1 MFSNARPGRTL
12 TLAAAASLVMPA
24 ALALPVAPA
33 IASSGSANSSAA
45 SSSAQ
50 AQDDLARA
58 VAALRAIKTMSADFV
73 QVDRNGQQLTG
84 KMVLKRPGKIRFE
97 YQKDVP
103 VLIVSDG
110 SRLTMLDYEVRQKQ
124 VWPISNSPLGA
135 LLDPDKDVMRYGR
148 LMPVRHPDLISVQVK
163 DPKHPEYGTI
173 TLIFNKNASAPGG
186 LELESWVS
194 VDSQNKITKIFL
206 DNQRY
211 GIPVSDGTFAFK
223 DVRPRQKR

>member
-1 MFSNARPGRTL
+1 MFSRIRSGRM
-12 TLAAAASLVMPA
+12 LACA
-24 ALALPVAPA
+24 ALASLAAPVAIATVTTPA
-33 IASSGSANSSAA
+33 V
-45 SSSAQ
+45 AQ
-50 AQDDLARA
+50 AGDDLGRA
-58 VAALRAIKTMSADFV
+58 VAALRAINTMSADFV

-84 KMVLKRPGKIRFE
+84 KMILKRPGKIRFE

-135 LLDPDKDVMRYGR
+135 LLDPDKDVMRYGK
-148 LMPVRHPDLISVQVK
+148 LMPVRHPDLVSVQVK

-173 TLIFNKNASAPGG
+173 TMIFNRDASAPGG
-186 LELESWVS
+186 LQLESWVS

-206 DNQRY
+206 SNQRY
-211 GIPVSDGTFAFK
+211 GIPVSDATFTFK

>member
-12 TLAAAASLVMPA
+12 ALAAAASLAMPA
-24 ALALPVAPA
+24 ALAFPAAPA
-33 IASSGSANSSAA
+33 TASSA
-45 SSSAQ
+45 SQ

-206 DNQRY
+206 ETVFV
-211 GIPVSDGTFAFK
+211 ITCIEVFI
-223 DVRPRQKR
+223 

>member
-1 MFSNARPGRTL
+1 MFSRIRSGRL
-12 TLAAAASLVMPA
+12 LACAALVSLAA
-24 ALALPVAPA
+24 PVAM
-33 IASSGSANSSAA
+33 SAA
-45 SSSAQ
+45 VTPASAQ
-50 AQDDLARA
+50 PSDELSRA
-58 VAALRAIKTMSADFV
+58 VAALRAISTMSADFV

-135 LLDPDKDVMRYGR
+135 LLDPGKDVMRYGK
-148 LMPVRHPDLISVQVK
+148 LMPVRHPDLVSVQVK

-173 TLIFNKNASAPGG
+173 TLIFNRDASAPGG
-186 LELESWVS
+186 LQLESWVS

-206 DNQRY
+206 SNQRY
-211 GIPVSDGTFAFK
+211 GIPVSDGTFTFK
-223 DVRPRQKR
+223 DVRPRKKR

>member
-1 MFSNARPGRTL
+1 MSSNIRRGRL
-12 TLAAAASLVMPA
+12 LAYA
-24 ALALPVAPA
+24 ALASLAAPMSLA
-33 IASSGSANSSAA
+33 IPAVPAA
-45 SSSAQ
+45 AQ
-50 AQDDLARA
+50 AEGDLSRA
-58 VAALRAIKTMSADFV
+58 VTALRAIKTMSADFT

-135 LLDPDKDVMRYGR
+135 LLDPGKDVMRFGK
-148 LMPVRHPDLISVQVK
+148 LMPTRHPDLVSVQVK

-173 TLIFNKNASAPGG
+173 TLIFNRDASAPGG
-186 LELESWVS
+186 LQLESWVS

-206 DNQRY
+206 SNQRY

-223 DVRPRQKR
+223 DIRPRQKR

>member
-1 MFSNARPGRTL
+1 MFSRIRSGRL
-12 TLAAAASLVMPA
+12 LACAALVSLAA
-24 ALALPVAPA
+24 PVAM
-33 IASSGSANSSAA
+33 SAA
-45 SSSAQ
+45 VTPASAQ
-50 AQDDLARA
+50 PSDELGRA
-58 VAALRAIKTMSADFV
+58 VAALRAISTMSADFV

-135 LLDPDKDVMRYGR
+135 LLDPGKDVMRYGK
-148 LMPVRHPDLISVQVK
+148 LMPVRHPDLVSVQVK

-173 TLIFNKNASAPGG
+173 TLIFNRDASAPGG
-186 LELESWVS
+186 LQLESWVS

-206 DNQRY
+206 SNQRY
-211 GIPVSDGTFAFK
+211 GIPVSDGTFTFK
-223 DVRPRQKR
+223 DVRPRKKR

>member
-1 MFSNARPGRTL
+1 MFSRIRSGRL
-12 TLAAAASLVMPA
+12 LACA
-24 ALALPVAPA
+24 ALASLAAPVAM
-33 IASSGSANSSAA
+33 SAA
-45 SSSAQ
+45 VTPASAQ
-50 AQDDLARA
+50 PSDELGRA
-58 VAALRAIKTMSADFV
+58 VAALRAISTMSADFV

-97 YQKDVP
+97 YQDDVP

-135 LLDPDKDVMRYGR
+135 LLDPGKDVMRYGK
-148 LMPVRHPDLISVQVK
+148 LMPVRHPDLVSVQVK

-173 TLIFNKNASAPGG
+173 TLIFNRDASAPGG
-186 LELESWVS
+186 LQLESWVS

-206 DNQRY
+206 SNQRY
-211 GIPVSDGTFAFK
+211 GIPVSDGTFTFK
-223 DVRPRQKR
+223 DVRPRKKR

>member
-1 MFSNARPGRTL
+1 MFSRIRSGRL
-12 TLAAAASLVMPA
+12 LACA
-24 ALALPVAPA
+24 ALVSLAVPFAM
-33 IASSGSANSSAA
+33 SAA
-45 SSSAQ
+45 VTPASAQ
-50 AQDDLARA
+50 PSDELGRA
-58 VAALRAIKTMSADFV
+58 VAALRAISTMSADFV

-135 LLDPDKDVMRYGR
+135 LLDPGKDVMRYGK
-148 LMPVRHPDLISVQVK
+148 LMPVRHPDLVSVQVK

-173 TLIFNKNASAPGG
+173 TLIFNRDASAPGG
-186 LELESWVS
+186 LQLESWVS

-206 DNQRY
+206 SNQRY
-211 GIPVSDGTFAFK
+211 GIPVSDGTFTFK
-223 DVRPRQKR
+223 DVRPRKKR

>member
-1 MFSNARPGRTL
+1 MFSRIRSGRL
-12 TLAAAASLVMPA
+12 LACA
-24 ALALPVAPA
+24 ALASLAAPVAMSTAVTPA
-33 IASSGSANSSAA
+33 
-45 SSSAQ
+45 SAQ
-50 AQDDLARA
+50 PSDELSRA
-58 VAALRAIKTMSADFV
+58 VDALRAISTMSADFV

-135 LLDPDKDVMRYGR
+135 LLDPGKDVMRYGK
-148 LMPVRHPDLISVQVK
+148 LMPVRHPDLVSVQVK

-173 TLIFNKNASAPGG
+173 TLIFNRDASAPGG
-186 LELESWVS
+186 LQLESWVS

-206 DNQRY
+206 SNQRY
-211 GIPVSDGTFAFK
+211 GIPVSDGTFTFK
-223 DVRPRQKR
+223 DVRPRKKR

>member
-1 MFSNARPGRTL
+1 MANRHYTWMISAMFSRFRSGRM
-12 TLAAAASLVMPA
+12 LACA
-24 ALALPVAPA
+24 ALASLTAPVAIAAVATPA
-33 IASSGSANSSAA
+33 V
-45 SSSAQ
+45 AQ
-50 AQDDLARA
+50 TGDELARA
-58 VAALRAIKTMSADFV
+58 VTALRAINTMSADFV

-84 KMVLKRPGKIRFE
+84 KMILKRPGKIRFE

-135 LLDPDKDVMRYGR
+135 LLDPDKDVMRYGK
-148 LMPVRHPDLISVQVK
+148 LMPVRHPDLVSVQVK

-173 TLIFNKNASAPGG
+173 TLIFNRDASAPGG
-186 LELESWVS
+186 LQLESWVS

-206 DNQRY
+206 SNQRY
-211 GIPVSDGTFAFK
+211 GIPVSDATFTFK